1 VQKWV
6 PAVVVVLLLVG
17 GTVAYV
23 SWQTILLRQ
32 QNETERQETEQL
44 QEQLQSL
51 QQQLLNQSNQ
61 LSGEIS
67 NLTSE
72 VNMYQSLISNLTA
85 EVGQDQGLT
94 SNLTAEVGQDQSLIS
109 NLTSEVNMYQSLLS
123 LNTTSS
129 NSTNGLFLGMSL
141 NTTTLSPG
149 QGVDI
154 TVAELNLLDQFNNIS
169 VADAWALKGLA
180 TGGCPSLY
188 YPFGIAVLQGIYT
201 SANLSQAV
209 PLRIFPVVACPM
221 IVMYITGYLFQPM
234 SDNATVLPG
243 TGEVTMA
250 TAVSAS
256 GTYSTT
262 GNKLNQLTP
271 FTPGTYTVVAGDEWG
286 SVAFAYF
293 VVVASS

>member
-61 LSGEIS
+61 LSGE
-67 NLTSE
+67 
-72 VNMYQSLISNLTA
+72 
-85 EVGQDQGLT
+85 
-94 SNLTAEVGQDQSLIS
+94 IS